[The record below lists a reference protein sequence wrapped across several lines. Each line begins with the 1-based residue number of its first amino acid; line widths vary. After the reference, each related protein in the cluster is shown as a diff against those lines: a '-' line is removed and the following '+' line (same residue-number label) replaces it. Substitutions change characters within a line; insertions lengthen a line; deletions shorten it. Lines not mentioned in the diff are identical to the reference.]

1 MHQQVVGGKVMNIL
15 GPCIIYQCVVSEN
28 IHVHPKKGFSKFQV
42 EGGSQGPKIF
52 KGEFEPK
59 VEFLEAWGFQAKSL
73 SMRGVLYLGP

>member
-1 MHQQVVGGKVMNIL
+1 MNIL
-15 GPCIIYQCVVSEN
+15 GPCIIYQCVVPEN

-59 VEFLEAWGFQAKSL
+59 VEFLEA
-73 SMRGVLYLGP
+73 